1 MKLLLKTVL
10 LLALHGGAHASTR
23 HKATKNAVDEET
35 TRLAVEAKG
44 GRGRR
49 VLDYGQDVAKPMP
62 QGHVPRSQV
71 SLLHVSPIGNAYL
84 GSGRLPRPGSPW
96 TSQITGNFHW

>member
-1 MKLLLKTVL
+1 MIVTVIL
-10 LLALHGGAHASTR
+10 RVISGNGNYRYLPVITGVHFWLPGNDPWGGKVKRVS
-23 HKATKNAVDEET
+23 
-35 TRLAVEAKG
+35 KG

-71 SLLHVSPIGNAYL
+71 SLLRASPIGNAYL
-84 GSGRLPRPGSPW
+84 GSGRLPRP
-96 TSQITGNFHW
+96 